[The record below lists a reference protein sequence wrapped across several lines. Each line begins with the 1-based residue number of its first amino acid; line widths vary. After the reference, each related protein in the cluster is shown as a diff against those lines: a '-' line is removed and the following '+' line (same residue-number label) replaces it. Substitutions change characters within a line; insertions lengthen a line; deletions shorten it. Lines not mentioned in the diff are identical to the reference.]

1 MSKEQVIPRLTGE
14 RKLVTI
20 MFADISGFTALA
32 EVMDPETVRDL
43 VNACFERLVPI
54 VEKYGGM
61 VDKFI
66 GDEIMALFGAPIA
79 HENDPERA
87 LHAAMEMLRT
97 MDEFGAEWDTDR
109 LNSNIPTPIKN
120 LQLHLGINTG
130 LVIAGDIG
138 THGRQEYSVIGDA
151 VNLAARLKDTAKRG
165 EILVGPDTYHLIA
178 PLFEFE
184 SLGPVQVKGRVEA
197 VPVYR
202 LLRARTI
209 AGKARDI
216 AGLQSPLVGRQTE
229 LHTLRNAVERLR
241 TGVGGIVTVVGE
253 AGLGKSRL
261 ITELRSQST
270 NRSTGQPADIQWVE
284 GHCLS
289 YGTSVAYL
297 LWLDVLHGLLEMT
310 ADGSNPQEDSPIAV
324 RNRLWE
330 QVYQRCQECA
340 DCSNGLEQAA
350 PFESIYPYLGH
361 LMSLPLKDEA
371 EAVLRDLEGES
382 LKKGTFRAIEC
393 LISCSAQ
400 KRPLVVVCEDL
411 HWADPTSIELLERLL
426 ALTERVPLLLLCVF
440 RPEMEH
446 GCWRIREIAAR
457 LYRHRHTDVQI
468 APLSSADSDTLVES
482 LLYSTLGSHEREEGT
497 EGLPQ
502 QVKTCILNHTEG
514 NPFYMEEIIRSLI
527 DSGAIA
533 QDTSTGQW
541 RAVKRV
547 IDIAIPDTLN
557 GVLMSRIDRLH
568 EETKRVLQLAAVI
581 GRTFLY
587 HVLAVIARERDALN
601 DHLLALQREQMI
613 YEKTRVPEIMY
624 NFRHHLIQEAAYDSL
639 LRKERRI
646 FHRQVAETLEEL
658 SHKSIEDHAD
668 YDNPVELLAHH
679 WERAE
684 EPAKAAHYLL
694 RAGDRARRLGA
705 SLEAIEFY
713 QSALE
718 KAAVLEASG
727 DTIELNSIHEKLGDV
742 YLENLSRHDEALEH
756 YATFIALARSGEDLA
771 RGMRKVGVVHLLRGE
786 LKTAHKHYEA
796 ALAQLDSLPPLAETS
811 RVHCGFAYLY
821 VCEDQLEKAIIHARA
836 GLDISDK
843 IGDIR
848 GLADANRQLGV
859 IADARREL
867 DSACTYF
874 ERSLE
879 LYRELGDLPRLA
891 QACNNV
897 GDSYRQ
903 LGQMGQALERLD
915 EGLQVT
921 RRVGDT
927 RDEALL
933 LMTKAQAFLDQ
944 GQWEPAIKHL
954 ERALTLADKSDVVG
968 YMIAAHLNLGSAYR
982 GVGQLEN
989 ARRHLE
995 IAETMSE
1002 DRQQVQFVSQIDLEL
1017 AYLNA
1022 TQAGGD
1028 DDNRM
1033 DDAWKYVQLAKDS
1046 AGKDPS
1052 AAFMGLVHRCQG
1064 YLYGCQNRWNDAV
1077 KHLEKSLKFL
1087 EHANLPAEEGK
1098 TRLDLGVAYAS
1109 RGEKDDRE
1117 YACEQLRAAR
1127 SLFQQI
1133 EAKGYLAQVEAH
1145 LKSET
1150 HHNG

>member
-1 MSKEQVIPRLTGE
+1 MPKERVPLPLTGE
-14 RKLVTI
+14 RKLVTT

-32 EVMDPETVRDL
+32 EVTDPEIVRDL
-43 VNACFERLVPI
+43 VNVCFERLVPI
-54 VEKYGGM
+54 IEKYGGM

-87 LHAAMEMLRT
+87 LHAALEMLRT
-97 MDEFGAEWDTDR
+97 MDEFSTEWDTNG
-109 LNSNIPTPIKN
+109 LNSNISTSIKD

-130 LVIAGDIG
+130 LVIAGGIG
-138 THGRQEYSVIGDA
+138 TPGRQEYSVIGDA

-165 EILVGPDTYHLIA
+165 EILVGLDTYHLVA

-184 SLGPVQVKGRVEA
+184 SLGPVQVKGKAEA

-202 LLRARTI
+202 LLHAKTM
-209 AGKARDI
+209 AGKAQDI
-216 AGLQSPLVGRQTE
+216 ALQSPLVGRQTE
-229 LHTLRNAVERLR
+229 LHTLRNAIERLR

-261 ITELRSQST
+261 ISELRSQST
-270 NRSTGQPADIQWVE
+270 GLSTDIQWVE

-297 LWLDVLHGLLEMT
+297 LWLDVLRELLKVT
-310 ADGSNPQEDSPIAV
+310 ADDSNLQEDSPIAV
-324 RNRLWE
+324 RDRLRE
-330 QVYQRCQECA
+330 RVHQRCRECA
-340 DCSNGLEQAA
+340 DCSNGLEQTT
-350 PFESIYPYLGH
+350 PPESIYPYLGH
-361 LMSLPLKDEA
+361 LMSLPLEDEF
-371 EAVLRDLEGES
+371 EAALRDLEGES
-382 LKKGTFRAIEC
+382 LKNGTFRAIEY
-393 LISCSAQ
+393 LIACSSQ

-457 LYRHRHTDVQI
+457 LYHHRHTDVQI
-468 APLSSADSDTLVES
+468 DPLSPADSDTLVDS
-482 LLYSTLGSHEREEGT
+482 LLYGTLGSDERGEEI
-497 EGLPQ
+497 EGLLQ
-502 QVKTCILNHTEG
+502 QVRACILDHTEG

-527 DSGAIA
+527 DSGVVMK
-533 QDTSTGQW
+533 DVSTGQW
-541 RAVKRV
+541 QVVKRV
-547 IDIAIPDTLN
+547 TDIAIPDTLH

-568 EETKRVLQLAAVI
+568 EETKRILQLAAVV

-587 HVLAVIARERDALN
+587 RVLAAIVRERDVLN
-601 DHLLALQREQMI
+601 DYLLTLQREQMI
-613 YEKTRVPEIMY
+613 HEETRVPEIVY
-624 NFRHHLIQEAAYDSL
+624 SFRHHLIQEAAYDSL
-639 LRKERRI
+639 LRRERRI
-646 FHRQVAETLEEL
+646 FHRQVAETLEQL
-658 SHKSIEDHAD
+658 SHKDIEEHAD

-684 EPAKAAHYLL
+684 EPAKAIHYLL

-705 SLEAIEFY
+705 SLEAIKFY

-718 KAAVLEASG
+718 KAAALKASG
-727 DTIELNSIHEKLGDV
+727 DAIELHSIHEKLGDV
-742 YLENLSRHDEALEH
+742 YLENLSRHAEALEH

-786 LKTAHKHYEA
+786 LKIAHKHYEA

-811 RVHCGFAYLY
+811 RVHCGLAYLFA
-821 VCEDQLEKAIIHARA
+821 CEDQLEKATIHAHA
-836 GLDISDK
+836 GLDISDQ
-843 IGDIR
+843 ISDIR
-848 GLADANRQLGV
+848 GLADAHRQLGI
-859 IADARREL
+859 IANAKREL
-867 DSACTYF
+867 DSACTHF

-879 LYRELGDLPRLA
+879 LYRELGDLPRFA

-903 LGQMGQALERLD
+903 LGRMEQALKRLD

-921 RRVGDT
+921 QRIGDT

-933 LMTKAQAFLDQ
+933 LMTKAQLRLDQ
-944 GQWEPAIKHL
+944 GQWGPAIKHL
-954 ERALTLADKSDVVG
+954 ERALTLADKSDVIG
-968 YMIAAHLNLGSAYR
+968 YVIAAHLNLGSAYM

-995 IAETMSE
+995 IAETMSQ
-1002 DRQQVQFVSQIDLEL
+1002 DRQQVQFVSQIYLEL

-1022 TQAGGD
+1022 TQTGGD
-1028 DDNRM
+1028 GDNRM
-1033 DDAWKYVQLAKDS
+1033 DEAWKYVQLAKDS
-1046 AGKDPS
+1046 AGKEPS

-1064 YLYGCQNRWNDAV
+1064 YVYGCQEHWNDAV
-1077 KHLEKSLKFL
+1077 THLEKSLEFL
-1087 EHANLPAEEGK
+1087 GRANLPAEEGK
-1098 TRLDLGVAYAS
+1098 TRLDLGITYAS
-1109 RGEKDDRE
+1109 RDEKDDRG
-1117 YACEQLRAAR
+1117 YAREQLLAAQ
-1127 SLFQQI
+1127 SLFQRI
-1133 EAKGYLAQVEAH
+1133 EAKGYLAQVEAR
-1145 LKSET
+1145 LQT
-1150 HHNG
+1150 VAC